1 MELKNR
7 LYSNKREFLSL
18 LMLGVFLLSLLGVN
32 WESGVVHSG
41 GIVTLKEL
49 FKGLINPE
57 LSKETLKI
65 ATFATWQTLSY
76 ALVSISISIINGLIL
91 GVLASGIMFKSKSTS
106 IIARGFLGFLRSIH
120 ELVWAWIFVAAIGL
134 NPLGAIFAL
143 AVPYSGAL
151 GKVYADSLEAVDR
164 RQIKSLETNGASRG
178 QLLFY
183 GFFPSAFPDILT
195 YTLYRLECAIRSS
208 SVLSFI
214 GLGGLGFQIQL
225 ALQDL
230 SYDRAWLFIIFL
242 VLLVILVDTW
252 GTILRKKFNDNE
264 K

>member
-1 MELKNR
+1 MVLKNKQ
-7 LYSNKREFLSL
+7 YSNKREFLSL
-18 LMLGVFLLSLLGVN
+18 LMLGVFLLSLMGIN
-32 WESGVVHSG
+32 WETGVIHSG
-41 GIVTLKEL
+41 GIVTLREL

-57 LSKETLKI
+57 LTKEI
-65 ATFATWQTLSY
+65 FQVAIIATWQTLSY
-76 ALVSISISIINGLIL
+76 ALVSISIAIILGLIL
-91 GVLASGIMFKSKSTS
+91 GILSSGIIFKSKSVS
-106 IIARGFLGFLRSIH
+106 ILARGFLGFLRSIH

-134 NPLGAIFAL
+134 NPLGAVFAL
-143 AVPYSGAL
+143 SIPYSGAL
-151 GKVYADSLEAVDR
+151 GKVYADSLESVDR
-164 RQIKSLETNGASRG
+164 QQIKSLKTSGASKG
-178 QLLFY
+178 QLLIY

-230 SYDRAWLFIIFL
+230 SYERVWIFIIFL
-242 VLLVILVDTW
+242 IALVILVDAW
-252 GTILRKKFNDNE
+252 GTVLRKKFNTNE